1 MNPHS
6 PHPYPE
12 TKEVSMNRLL
22 RTRAARGATV
32 TALAGF
38 LTAVMVAVTPAVA
51 SADTIL
57 KVRYP
62 VNGSTFLKAANATVP
77 LGPGALRSRVNLTTG
92 AVTASLNLPPAT
104 GSFKELGLIPV
115 TATVAFIQ
123 DGPTTG
129 KVDLSTGAVTTMS
142 NITLQ
147 ITNLTVA
154 GLPVPVGP
162 SCESATP
169 ASVAL
174 ASQPGFS
181 IVNGGTVSGTYTV
194 PPFAGCGLITPVLN
208 LTITGPG
215 NTITLTLGKAH
226 VIP

>member
-1 MNPHS
+1 
-6 PHPYPE
+6 
-12 TKEVSMNRLL
+12 MNRLVRL
-22 RTRAARGATV
+22 PGRGMAATAIAGLLALATIAATPAAASAATV
-32 TALAGF
+32 
-38 LTAVMVAVTPAVA
+38 
-51 SADTIL
+51 L

-92 AVTASLNLPPAT
+92 TVTASLNLPPAT

-123 DGPTTG
+123 NGPTTG
-129 KVDLSTGAVTTMS
+129 TVDLNTGAVTTMS
-142 NITLQ
+142 SLTLQ
-147 ITNLTVA
+147 ITSLSVA

-215 NTITLTLGKAH
+215 NTISLTLGKAH

>member
-1 MNPHS
+1 
-6 PHPYPE
+6 
-12 TKEVSMNRLL
+12 MNRLVRL
-22 RTRAARGATV
+22 PGRGMAATAIAGLL
-32 TALAGF
+32 ALA
-38 LTAVMVAVTPAVA
+38 TIAATPAAA
-51 SADTIL
+51 SAATIL

-77 LGPGALRSRVNLTTG
+77 LGPGALRSRVNLSNG
-92 AVTASLNLPPAT
+92 NVVASLNLPPAT
-104 GSFKELGLIPV
+104 GSFKEFGLIPV

-123 DGPTTG
+123 NGPTTG
-129 KVDLSTGAVTTMS
+129 KVDLSTGAVTTS
-142 NITLQ
+142 SSITLQ
-147 ITNLTVA
+147 ITSLSVG
-154 GLPVPVGP
+154 GLPVPVGS

-215 NTITLTLGKAH
+215 NTISLTLGKAH

>member
-1 MNPHS
+1 
-6 PHPYPE
+6 
-12 TKEVSMNRLL
+12 MNRLL

-38 LTAVMVAVTPAVA
+38 LTAVVVATTPALA
-51 SADTIL
+51 SAGTTL
-57 KVRYP
+57 TVRYP
-62 VNGSTFLKAANATVP
+62 VNGSTFIKAANATVT
-77 LGPGALRSRVNLTTG
+77 LGPGTLRSKVNLTTG
-92 AVTASLNLPPAT
+92 KVTASLNLPPAT
-104 GSFKELGLIPV
+104 GSFKELGLVPV

-129 KVDLSTGAVTTMS
+129 KVDLNTGAVTTMS

-147 ITNLTVA
+147 ITSLSVS

-162 SCESATP
+162 ACESATP
-169 ASVAL
+169 ASVSL

-181 IVNGGTVSGTYTV
+181 IVNGGTVSGTYTI
-194 PPFAGCGLITPVLN
+194 PPFANCGLITPVLN

-215 NTITLTLGKAH
+215 NTISLTLGKAH
-226 VIP
+226 VIG

>member
-1 MNPHS
+1 
-6 PHPYPE
+6 
-12 TKEVSMNRLL
+12 MNRLVRL
-22 RTRAARGATV
+22 PGRGMAATAIAGLL
-32 TALAGF
+32 ALA
-38 LTAVMVAVTPAVA
+38 TIAATPAAA
-51 SADTIL
+51 SADTVL

-77 LGPGALRSRVNLTTG
+77 LGPGALRAKVNLSTG

-104 GSFKELGLIPV
+104 GSFTEFGLIPV

-129 KVDLSTGAVTTMS
+129 TVDLNTGAVTTTS
-142 NITLQ
+142 TITLQ
-147 ITNLTVA
+147 ITSLSVA

-162 SCESATP
+162 ACQSATP
-169 ASVAL
+169 ATVSL

-181 IVNGGTVSGTYTV
+181 IVKGGTVSGTYTV

>member
-1 MNPHS
+1 
-6 PHPYPE
+6 
-12 TKEVSMNRLL
+12 MNRLVRL
-22 RTRAARGATV
+22 PGRGMAATAIAGLLALATIAATPAAASAATV
-32 TALAGF
+32 
-38 LTAVMVAVTPAVA
+38 
-51 SADTIL
+51 L

-92 AVTASLNLPPAT
+92 TVTASLNLPPAT

-123 DGPTTG
+123 NGPTTG
-129 KVDLSTGAVTTMS
+129 TVDLNTGAITTMS
-142 NITLQ
+142 SITLQ
-147 ITNLTVA
+147 ITSLSVA

-215 NTITLTLGKAH
+215 NTISLTLGKAH

>member
-1 MNPHS
+1 FN
-6 PHPYPE
+6 
-12 TKEVSMNRLL
+12 
-22 RTRAARGATV
+22 
-32 TALAGF
+32 
-38 LTAVMVAVTPAVA
+38 
-51 SADTIL
+51 
-57 KVRYP
+57 
-62 VNGSTFLKAANATVP
+62 
-77 LGPGALRSRVNLTTG
+77 
-92 AVTASLNLPPAT
+92 
-104 GSFKELGLIPV
+104 ELGLIPV
-115 TATVAFIQ
+115 TGTVAFLQ
-123 DGPTTG
+123 NRPTTG
-129 KVDLSTGAVTTMS
+129 TVDRNTGAVTTMS

-147 ITNLTVA
+147 ITSLTVA

-181 IVNGGTVSGTYTV
+181 IVNGGTVSGTYTI

-215 NTITLTLGKAH
+215 NTISLTLGKAH

>member
-1 MNPHS
+1 
-6 PHPYPE
+6 
-12 TKEVSMNRLL
+12 MNRLVRL
-22 RTRAARGATV
+22 PGRGMAATAIAGLLALATIAATPAAASAATV
-32 TALAGF
+32 
-38 LTAVMVAVTPAVA
+38 
-51 SADTIL
+51 L

-123 DGPTTG
+123 NGPTTG
-129 KVDLSTGAVTTMS
+129 TVDLNTGAVTTMS
-142 NITLQ
+142 SITLQ
-147 ITNLTVA
+147 ITSLSVG

>member
-1 MNPHS
+1 
-6 PHPYPE
+6 
-12 TKEVSMNRLL
+12 MNRLVRL
-22 RTRAARGATV
+22 PGRGMAATAIAGLLALATIAATPAAASAATV
-32 TALAGF
+32 
-38 LTAVMVAVTPAVA
+38 
-51 SADTIL
+51 L

-77 LGPGALRSRVNLTTG
+77 LGPGALRSRVNLTAGT
-92 AVTASLNLPPAT
+92 VTASLNLPPAT
-104 GSFKELGLIPV
+104 GSFKEFGLIPV
-115 TATVAFIQ
+115 TATVAFLQ
-123 DGPTTG
+123 NGPTTG
-129 KVDLSTGAVTTMS
+129 KVDLNTGAVTTMS
-142 NITLQ
+142 SITLQ
-147 ITNLTVA
+147 ITSLTVA

-162 SCESATP
+162 ACESATP

-215 NTITLTLGKAH
+215 NTISLTLGKAH

>member
-1 MNPHS
+1 
-6 PHPYPE
+6 
-12 TKEVSMNRLL
+12 MNRLVRL
-22 RTRAARGATV
+22 PGRGMAATAIAGLLALATIAATPAAASAATV
-32 TALAGF
+32 
-38 LTAVMVAVTPAVA
+38 
-51 SADTIL
+51 I

-123 DGPTTG
+123 NGPTTG
-129 KVDLSTGAVTTMS
+129 TVDLNTGAVTTMS
-142 NITLQ
+142 SITLQ
-147 ITNLTVA
+147 ITSLSVS

-162 SCESATP
+162 ACESATP

-215 NTITLTLGKAH
+215 NTISLTLGKAH